1 MVVTGASLR
10 CPSSPACSRGE
21 TVDHGRGLVS
31 GNLDPKP
38 ALVGPEVQVTLGNTP
53 ESLRSSL

>member
-1 MVVTGASLR
+1 MVVTGVSLR
-10 CPSSPACSRGE
+10 YPSSPACSRGE

-38 ALVGPEVQVTLGNTP
+38 ALVGPEVPGDLGQHP
-53 ESLRSSL
+53 